1 MTAEHLALDCEPDWD
16 DDEFE
21 DDEPDPIPT
30 DLRGQGL
37 PYDARIDDIHLTGS
51 YL

>member
-1 MTAEHLALDCEPDWD
+1 MTSEQLALDCEPDWN
-16 DDEFE
+16 DEF
-21 DDEPDPIPT
+21 DEPDTTPA

-37 PYDARIDDIHLTGS
+37 PYGARITDIPLTGS

>member
-1 MTAEHLALDCEPDWD
+1 MTAEQLPLDCEPDWD
-16 DDEFE
+16 EAEF
-21 DDEPDPIPT
+21 DDEPDPIPA

-37 PYDARIDDIHLTGS
+37 PYDARIDDIPLTGS

>member
-1 MTAEHLALDCEPDWD
+1 MTADQLALDCEPDWD
-16 DDEFE
+16 EDEF
-21 DDEPDPIPT
+21 DEPGPIPT

-37 PYDARIDDIHLTGS
+37 PYDARINDIPLTGS

>member
-1 MTAEHLALDCEPDWD
+1 MTAEQLSLDCEPDWN
-16 DDEFE
+16 DDEYG
-21 DDEPDPIPT
+21 DETDLIPA